1 MSDLMRLYGY
11 YEDKANEA
19 ERPEER
25 RQYEWLKRLVSAE
38 IEKGIH

>member
-11 YEDKANEA
+11 YEDKASEA

-25 RQYEWLKRLVSAE
+25 KQYEWLKRLIASE
-38 IEKGIH
+38 IEKSM